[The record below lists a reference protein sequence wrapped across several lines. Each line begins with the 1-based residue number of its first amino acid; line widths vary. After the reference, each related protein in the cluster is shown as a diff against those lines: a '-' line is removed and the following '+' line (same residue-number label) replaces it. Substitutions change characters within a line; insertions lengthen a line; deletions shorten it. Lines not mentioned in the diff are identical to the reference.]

1 MDNNI
6 YTQIGIVLIIALA
19 SKNAI
24 LIVEF
29 ARELR
34 QQGRSILDAAVEASR
49 LRFRPILMTS
59 FAFILG
65 ILPLVNATG
74 AGAQP
79 SAAAGLFAASSAP
92 QRPCVVSWSSSCARR
107 AGPRRRRG
115 CGTPPPPRRP
125 HRLLAR
131 YGRACAPASRST
143 HAQVPE
149 REWWLL
155 TRTRARCR
163 DDRRRDRQ

>member
-34 QQGRSILDAAVEASR
+34 LREGKPILDAAVEAAR

-65 ILPLVNATG
+65 ILPLVIATG
-74 AGAQP
+74 AGAR
-79 SAAAGLFAASSAP
+79 AAQSLGTAVFGGMIASTCWP
-92 QRPCVVSWSSSCARR
+92 SSSC
-107 AGPRRRRG
+107 
-115 CGTPPPPRRP
+115 
-125 HRLLAR
+125 
-131 YGRACAPASRST
+131 RSSSS
-143 HAQVPE
+143 
-149 REWWLL
+149 
-155 TRTRARCR
+155 
-163 DDRRRDRQ
+163 